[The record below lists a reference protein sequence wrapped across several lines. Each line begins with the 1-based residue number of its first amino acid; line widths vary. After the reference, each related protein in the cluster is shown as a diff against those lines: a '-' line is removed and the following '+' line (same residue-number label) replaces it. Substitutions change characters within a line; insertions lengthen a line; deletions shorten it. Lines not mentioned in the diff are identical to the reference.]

1 MKTGATIL
9 TIAAFAGLGYYIGK
23 KIIENKEKQEQPKAF
38 AEVKQETCGDKVRKA
53 SMFAVG
59 TLRTTADKIAE
70 GINQVATG
78 DMVKKGEETV
88 EQVKE
93 TKDEIKK
100 EIADLKNLVT
110 SINTTPAEVE
120 EKDAFSVFDDH
131 ADLFSSS
138 ESTESDDDMQ
148 EAGENL

>member
-1 MKTGATIL
+1 MKTGTAL
-9 TIAAFAGLGYYIGK
+9 LAIAACAGVGYFVGK
-23 KIIENKEKQEQPKAF
+23 KIIENKENNASSEAY
-38 AEVKQETCGDKVRKA
+38 AEVKEKSCGDKMRKA

-70 GINQVATG
+70 GIEQVKNG

-88 EQVKE
+88 DLMKE
-93 TKDEIKK
+93 TTIGIKK
-100 EIADLKNLVT
+100 EIDDLKNLVT

-131 ADLFSSS
+131 ADLFASA
-138 ESTESDDDMQ
+138 EDDGTENMDKV
-148 EAGENL
+148 EAI